1 VVIISLVHRLLGNT
15 VKFYNLKEND
25 EQVSFAQAVKQ
36 GLGKNQGLFF
46 PVNMPKLENIDELLA
61 MPLVER
67 SVKVLHPFVESDLS
81 KSELTEI
88 VTDAFNFP
96 ALLQPISK
104 DRAILELFHGPTLAF
119 KDFGARFMAKCLQ
132 AFVAKDAKASG
143 QTKPLTILTATSG
156 DTGAAVAHA
165 FHGIHNIRVVIMYP
179 KGKISLL
186 QEKMFTT
193 LGGNIETLA
202 VDGDFDDC
210 QALVKQ
216 SFDDRELA
224 NTIGLNS
231 ANSINISR
239 LLAQV
244 CYYFEAV
251 AQISRAKSDLSNIV
265 FSIPSGNFGN
275 LTAGLFAKAMGLP
288 IKRFIAATN
297 ANDTVPRYLE
307 TGEWTP
313 NQTVA
318 TISNAMDVSNP
329 NNWPRVE
336 HMLKAGLV
344 EAGCVSSYSIDEEQT
359 QSTVIQ
365 LTKLGYISE
374 PHAAVA
380 YKALQ
385 YSGVEG
391 EFGVFLGT
399 AHPAKFKEVVES
411 ILGQPIGLPKELADC
426 AGEPGLSLDLKAN
439 FSDLRDYLLN

>member
-1 VVIISLVHRLLGNT
+1 M
-15 VKFYNLKEND
+15 KFYNLKEND
-25 EQVSFAQAVKQ
+25 EVVSFSGAVKQ

-46 PVNMPKLENIDELLA
+46 PQAIPKFDDMDELLA
-61 MPLVER
+61 MPFVER
-67 SVKVLHPFVESDLS
+67 SVKILYPFVEDDLS
-81 KSELTEI
+81 LQELTEI

-96 ALLQPISK
+96 ALLQPISNE
-104 DRAILELFHGPTLAF
+104 RAILELFHGPTLAF

-132 AFVAKDAKASG
+132 VFCAKDYKISG
-143 QTKPLTILTATSG
+143 KEKKLTILTATSG

-165 FHGIHNIRVVIMYP
+165 FHGIDNIRVVIMYP

-210 QALVKQ
+210 QTLVKQ
-216 SFDDRELA
+216 SFSDKELA

-239 LLAQV
+239 LLAQI
-244 CYYFEAV
+244 CYYFEAI
-251 AQISRAKSDLSNIV
+251 AQLSRAKTALGDVV

-307 TGEWTP
+307 TGEWSP
-313 NQTVA
+313 VETVA

-336 HMLKAGLV
+336 HMLKSGIL
-344 EAGCVSSYSIDEEQT
+344 EQDCVSSVSIGEEQT
-359 QSTVIQ
+359 QSTVIG
-365 LTKLGYISE
+365 LSKLGYISE

-385 YSGVEG
+385 YNANAG
-391 EFGVFLGT
+391 EFGVLLGT

-411 ILGQPIGLPKELADC
+411 ILGHPIGLPKELADC
-426 AGEPGLSLDLKAN
+426 AGEPILSKDLATD
-439 FSDLRDYLLN
+439 FSALRAYLLA

>member
-1 VVIISLVHRLLGNT
+1 M
-15 VKFYNLKEND
+15 KFYNLKVND
-25 EQVSFAQAVKQ
+25 EQVSFAGAVKQ

-46 PVNMPKLENIDELLA
+46 PTSMPKFDNIDELLA

-67 SVKVLHPFVESDLS
+67 SVKILHPFVEEDLS
-81 KSELTEI
+81 LSELTDI

-96 ALLQPISK
+96 ALLQPISSE
-104 DRAILELFHGPTLAF
+104 RAILELFHGPTLAF

-132 AFVAKDAKASG
+132 VFVAKDAKASG
-143 QTKPLTILTATSG
+143 VVKPLTILTATSG

-165 FHGIHNIRVVIMYP
+165 FHGIDNIRVVIMYP

-193 LGGNIETLA
+193 LGGNIETLS

-210 QALVKQ
+210 QSLVKQ
-216 SFDDRELA
+216 SFDDNDLA
-224 NTIGLNS
+224 TTIGLNS

-239 LLAQV
+239 LLAQI

-251 AQISRAKSDLSNIV
+251 AQLSRAKKDLGDLGNIV

-288 IKRFIAATN
+288 IERFIAATN
-297 ANDTVPRYLE
+297 VNDTVPRYLE
-307 TGEWTP
+307 TGEWSP
-313 NQTVA
+313 NDTIA

-336 HMLKAGLV
+336 HMLKSGMLDAD
-344 EAGCVSSYSIDEEQT
+344 CVSSVSIDEEQT
-359 QSTVIQ
+359 QSTVIK
-365 LTKLGYISE
+365 LSKLGYISE

-385 YSGVEG
+385 YNAQEG

-411 ILGQPIGLPKELADC
+411 ILGQPISLPKELADC
-426 AGEPGLSLDLKAN
+426 AGEPILSQDLQAN
-439 FSDLRDYLLN
+439 FADLRSYLLK

>member
-1 VVIISLVHRLLGNT
+1 M
-15 VKFYNLKEND
+15 KFYNLKEND
-25 EQVSFAQAVKQ
+25 EQVSFAGAVKQ

-46 PVNMPKLENIDELLA
+46 PETIPVLENIDELLA

-67 SVKVLHPFVESDLS
+67 SVQVLYPFVKDDLT
-81 KSELTEI
+81 KSQLTEI
-88 VTDAFNFP
+88 VTSAFNFP
-96 ALLQPISK
+96 AQIQPISK
-104 DRAILELFHGPTLAF
+104 NRAILELFHGPTLAF

-132 AFVAKDAKASG
+132 TFSKDK
-143 QTKPLTILTATSG
+143 KITILTATSG

-165 FHGIHNIRVVIMYP
+165 FHGIENIRVVILYP

-202 VDGDFDDC
+202 IDGSFDDC
-210 QALVKQ
+210 QALVKK
-216 SFDDRELA
+216 SFDDKELA
-224 NTIGLNS
+224 STIGLNS

-239 LLAQV
+239 LLAQI

-251 AQISRAKSDLSNIV
+251 AQLSRQKCKTELDNIV
-265 FSIPSGNFGN
+265 VSIPSGNFGN
-275 LTAGLFAKAMGLP
+275 LTAGLFAKALGLP

-313 NQTVA
+313 HETVA
-318 TISNAMDVSNP
+318 TISNAMDVSDP
-329 NNWPRVE
+329 NNWPRIE
-336 HMLKAGLV
+336 HMLKSGIV
-344 EAGCVSSYSIDEEQT
+344 PSDCISSVSIDEEQT
-359 QSTVIQ
+359 QSTVLQ
-365 LTKLGYISE
+365 LAKLGYISE
-374 PHAAVA
+374 PHAAIA

-385 YSGVEG
+385 YNATEE

-426 AGEPGLSLDLKAN
+426 ASETILSKDMADD
-439 FSDLRDYLLN
+439 FSDLREYLLLNDK

>member
-1 VVIISLVHRLLGNT
+1 

-25 EQVSFAQAVKQ
+25 EQVSFAGAVKQ
-36 GLGKNQGLFF
+36 GLGRNQGLFF
-46 PVNMPKLENIDELLA
+46 PETIPALENIDELLT

-67 SVKVLHPFVESDLS
+67 SVQVLYPFVKDDLS
-81 KSELTEI
+81 KDQLTDI
-88 VTDAFNFP
+88 VTSAFNFP
-96 ALLQPISK
+96 AQIQPINK
-104 DRAILELFHGPTLAF
+104 NRAILELFHGPTLAF

-132 AFVAKDAKASG
+132 AFSKDK
-143 QTKPLTILTATSG
+143 KITILTATSG

-165 FHGIHNIRVVIMYP
+165 FHAIENIRVVILYP

-193 LGGNIETLA
+193 LGDNIETLA
-202 VDGDFDDC
+202 IDGSFDDC
-210 QALVKQ
+210 QALVKK
-216 SFDDRELA
+216 SFDDKELA
-224 NTIGLNS
+224 STIGLNS

-239 LLAQV
+239 LLAQI
-244 CYYFEAV
+244 CYYFEAI
-251 AQISRAKSDLSNIV
+251 AQLSRQKCKTEMNDIV
-265 FSIPSGNFGN
+265 VSIPSGNFGN
-275 LTAGLFAKAMGLP
+275 LTAGLFAKALGLP

-297 ANDTVPRYLE
+297 TNDTVPRYLE

-313 NQTVA
+313 HETVA
-318 TISNAMDVSNP
+318 TISNAMDVSDP

-336 HMLKAGLV
+336 HMLKSGIV
-344 EAGCVSSYSIDEEQT
+344 PSDCISSVSIDEEQT
-359 QSTVIQ
+359 QSTVLQ
-365 LTKLGYISE
+365 LAKLGYISE

-385 YSGVEG
+385 YNASES

-426 AGEPGLSLDLKAN
+426 ASETILSKDMAAN
-439 FSDLRDYLLN
+439 FNDLRDYLLSNNQ

>member
-1 VVIISLVHRLLGNT
+1 

-25 EQVSFAQAVKQ
+25 EKVSFAGAVKQ
-36 GLGKNQGLFF
+36 GLGRNQGLFF
-46 PVNMPKLENIDELLA
+46 PEQMPKIDDIESLLA

-67 SVKVLHPFVESDLS
+67 SVKVLYPFVSDD
-81 KSELTEI
+81 LTEQQLTKI
-88 VTDAFNFP
+88 VTNAFNFP
-96 ALLQPISK
+96 ALIQPISQN
-104 DRAILELFHGPTLAF
+104 RAILELFHGPTLAF
-119 KDFGARFMAKCLQ
+119 KDFGARFMAQCLQ
-132 AFVAKDAKASG
+132 TFSQDQKI
-143 QTKPLTILTATSG
+143 TILTATSG

-165 FHGIHNIRVVIMYP
+165 FHGLKNIRVVILYP

-202 VDGDFDDC
+202 IDGDFDDC

-216 SFDDRELA
+216 AFDDKELA
-224 NTIGLNS
+224 QSIGLNS

-239 LLAQV
+239 LLAQI

-251 AQISRAKSDLSNIV
+251 AQLSRQKGSTSLDDLV

-297 ANDTVPRYLE
+297 ANDTVPRYLQ
-307 TGEWTP
+307 TGKWSP
-313 NQTVA
+313 NTTVA
-318 TISNAMDVSNP
+318 TMSNAMDVSNP

-336 HMLKAGLV
+336 HMLKSGIVPAD
-344 EAGCVSSYSIDEEQT
+344 CVSSVSIDEEQT

-365 LTKLGYISE
+365 LNKLGYITE

-385 YSGVEG
+385 YNANDD

-399 AHPAKFKEVVES
+399 AHPAKFKDVVES

-426 AGEPGLSLDLKAN
+426 SGETILSQDLAADFGL
-439 FSDLRDYLLN
+439 LREYLLKNS

>member
-1 VVIISLVHRLLGNT
+1 MT
-15 VKFYNLKEND
+15 VKYYNLKEND
-25 EQVSFAQAVKQ
+25 EQVSFSQAVKQ

-46 PVNMPKLENIDELLA
+46 PSTMPKLDNIEALLA
-61 MPLVER
+61 LPLVER
-67 SVKVLHPFVESDLS
+67 SVKILQPFVGDDLS

-96 ALLQPISK
+96 ALLQPISP

-132 AFVAKDAKASG
+132 VFVAKDAKASG
-143 QTKPLTILTATSG
+143 ETKPLTILTATSG

-165 FHGIHNIRVVIMYP
+165 FHGIDNIRVVIMYP

-202 VDGDFDDC
+202 IEGDFDNC

-216 SFDDRELA
+216 SFDDKELA

-251 AQISRAKSDLSNIV
+251 AQLSRAKSDLSNIV
-265 FSIPSGNFGN
+265 FSVPSGNFGN
-275 LTAGLFAKAMGLP
+275 LTAGLLAKAMGLP

-297 ANDTVPRYLE
+297 DNDTVPRYLE
-307 TGEWTP
+307 TGEWTV
-313 NQTVA
+313 NKTVA

-329 NNWPRVE
+329 SNWPRVE
-336 HMLKAGLV
+336 HMLKSGIV
-344 EAGCVSSYSIDEEQT
+344 TQGCVSSVAIDEEQT

-365 LTKLGYISE
+365 LSKLGYISE

-385 YSGVEG
+385 YSAEEG

-426 AGEPGLSLDLKAN
+426 VGEPILSKDLSTD
-439 FSDLRDYLLN
+439 FSDLRSYLLS

>member
-1 VVIISLVHRLLGNT
+1 M
-15 VKFYNLKEND
+15 KFYNLKEND
-25 EQVSFAQAVKQ
+25 EQVSFAGAVKQ

-46 PVNMPKLENIDELLA
+46 PETIPALDNIDELLN

-67 SVKVLHPFVESDLS
+67 SVQILFPFVEGDLT
-81 KSELTEI
+81 KAQLTDI
-88 VTDAFNFP
+88 VTSAFNFP
-96 ALLQPISK
+96 AQLQPISK

-132 AFVAKDAKASG
+132 AFSKDK
-143 QTKPLTILTATSG
+143 KITILTATSG

-165 FHGIHNIRVVIMYP
+165 FHGIENIRVVILYP

-202 VDGDFDDC
+202 IDGSFDDC
-210 QALVKQ
+210 QALVKK
-216 SFDDRELA
+216 SFDDKELA
-224 NTIGLNS
+224 SSIGLNS

-239 LLAQV
+239 LLAQI

-251 AQISRAKSDLSNIV
+251 AQLSRQKSKAELDDIV

-275 LTAGLFAKAMGLP
+275 LTAGLFAKALGLP
-288 IKRFIAATN
+288 VKRFIAATN

-313 NQTVA
+313 HETVA
-318 TISNAMDVSNP
+318 TISNAMDVSDP
-329 NNWPRVE
+329 NNWPRIE
-336 HMLKAGLV
+336 HMLRSGIVPK
-344 EAGCVSSYSIDEEQT
+344 GCISSVSIDEEQT
-359 QSTVIQ
+359 QSTVLQ
-365 LTKLGYISE
+365 LAKLGYISE

-385 YSGVEG
+385 YNADES

-426 AGEPGLSLDLKAN
+426 ASETILSKDMAAN
-439 FSDLRDYLLN
+439 FADLRDYLLLHDH

>member
-1 VVIISLVHRLLGNT
+1 

-25 EQVSFAQAVKQ
+25 EQVSFAGAVKQ

-46 PVNMPKLENIDELLA
+46 PETIPVLDNIDELLA

-67 SVKVLHPFVESDLS
+67 SVHVLYPFVEGDLT
-81 KSELTEI
+81 KNQLTDI
-88 VTDAFNFP
+88 VTSAFNFP
-96 ALLQPISK
+96 AQIQPISK

-132 AFVAKDAKASG
+132 TFSKDK
-143 QTKPLTILTATSG
+143 KITILTATSG

-165 FHGIHNIRVVIMYP
+165 FHGIENIRVVILYP

-202 VDGDFDDC
+202 IDGSFDDC
-210 QALVKQ
+210 QALVKK
-216 SFDDRELA
+216 SFDDKELA
-224 NTIGLNS
+224 TTIGLNS

-239 LLAQV
+239 LLAQI

-251 AQISRAKSDLSNIV
+251 AQLSRQKCKTELDNIV
-265 FSIPSGNFGN
+265 VSIPSGNFGN
-275 LTAGLFAKAMGLP
+275 LTAGLFAKALGLP

-313 NQTVA
+313 HETVA
-318 TISNAMDVSNP
+318 TISNAMDVSDP
-329 NNWPRVE
+329 NNWPRIE
-336 HMLKAGLV
+336 HMLKSGIV
-344 EAGCVSSYSIDEEQT
+344 PNDCISSVSIDEEQT
-359 QSTVIQ
+359 QSTVLQ
-365 LTKLGYISE
+365 LAKLGYISE

-385 YSGVEG
+385 YNADEG

-426 AGEPGLSLDLKAN
+426 ASESILSKDMAAD
-439 FSDLRDYLLN
+439 FSDLREYLLLNDK

>member
-1 VVIISLVHRLLGNT
+1 

-25 EQVSFAQAVKQ
+25 EQVSFAGAVKQ

-46 PVNMPKLENIDELLA
+46 PESIPALENINELLA

-67 SVKVLHPFVESDLS
+67 SVQVLHPFVEGDLN
-81 KSELTEI
+81 KAQLTEI
-88 VTDAFNFP
+88 VTSAFNFP
-96 ALLQPISK
+96 AQIQPIDK

-132 AFVAKDAKASG
+132 AFSKNK
-143 QTKPLTILTATSG
+143 KITILTATSG

-165 FHGIHNIRVVIMYP
+165 FHGIENIRVVILYP

-202 VDGDFDDC
+202 IDGSFDDC
-210 QALVKQ
+210 QSLVKK
-216 SFDDRELA
+216 SFDDRDLA
-224 NTIGLNS
+224 ETIGLNS

-239 LLAQV
+239 LLAQI
-244 CYYFEAV
+244 CYYFEAF
-251 AQISRAKSDLSNIV
+251 AQLSRQKCKTELDDIV
-265 FSIPSGNFGN
+265 VSIPSGNFGN
-275 LTAGLFAKAMGLP
+275 LTAGLFAKALGLP

-297 ANDTVPRYLE
+297 SNDTVPRYLE

-313 NQTVA
+313 HETVA
-318 TISNAMDVSNP
+318 TISNAMDVSDP

-336 HMLKAGLV
+336 HMLKSGIV
-344 EAGCVSSYSIDEEQT
+344 PSDCISSVSIDEEQT
-359 QSTVIQ
+359 QSTVLQ
-365 LTKLGYISE
+365 LAKLGYISE

-385 YSGVEG
+385 YNASEG

-426 AGEPGLSLDLKAN
+426 ASETILSTDMAAS
-439 FSDLRDYLLN
+439 FGDLRDYLLLNNK

>member
-1 VVIISLVHRLLGNT
+1 M
-15 VKFYNLKEND
+15 KFYNLKEND
-25 EQVSFAQAVKQ
+25 EQVSFAGAVKQ

-46 PVNMPKLENIDELLA
+46 PESIPSFDNIDELLA
-61 MPLVER
+61 LPLVER
-67 SVKVLHPFVESDLS
+67 SVKVLHPFVSDD
-81 KSELTEI
+81 LTKAQLTDI
-88 VTDAFNFP
+88 VTSAFNFP
-96 ALLQPISK
+96 AQVQPISEN
-104 DRAILELFHGPTLAF
+104 RGILELFHGPTLAF

-132 AFVAKDAKASG
+132 AFSQDKKI
-143 QTKPLTILTATSG
+143 TILTATSG

-165 FHGIHNIRVVIMYP
+165 FHGIDNIRVVIMYP

-193 LGGNIETLA
+193 LGGNIETIA
-202 VDGDFDDC
+202 IDGSFDDC

-216 SFDDRELA
+216 SFDDKELA
-224 NTIGLNS
+224 NAIGLNS

-239 LLAQV
+239 LLAQI

-251 AQISRAKSDLSNIV
+251 AQLSRQKGHSKLQDIV

-307 TGEWTP
+307 TGEWSP
-313 NQTVA
+313 NETVA

-336 HMLKAGLV
+336 HMLKSEIV
-344 EAGCVSSYSIDEEQT
+344 DKDCVTSFSIDEEQT
-359 QSTVIQ
+359 QSTVLQ
-365 LTKLGYISE
+365 LAKLGYITE

-385 YSGVEG
+385 YSADDN

-426 AGEPGLSLDLKAN
+426 ASETILSVDMAADFALLREFLLAN
-439 FSDLRDYLLN
+439 NG